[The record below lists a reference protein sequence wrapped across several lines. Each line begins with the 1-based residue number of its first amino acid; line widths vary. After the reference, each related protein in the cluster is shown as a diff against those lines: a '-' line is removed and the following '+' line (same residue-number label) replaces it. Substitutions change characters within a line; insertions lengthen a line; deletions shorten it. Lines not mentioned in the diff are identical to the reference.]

1 MDLPLMIAKRVA
13 PSSVMV
19 VTRNAPG
26 GTSPWSVPP
35 VATFPAGFQLIGQN
49 GLRVPA
55 SMLKEDLFLVAMN
68 SDSSFDLALVSTGAG
83 ASAGLF
89 LSATGAGFG
98 SAANRAGAARIEIQM
113 SEKNL
118 FIVFRQRWWRR
129 CRLVEIAA
137 DRAGRGWS

>member
-35 VATFPAGFQLIGQN
+35 VATFPVGFQLIGQN

-55 SMLKEDLFLVAMN
+55 SMLKEDLFLSAMGGG
-68 SDSSFDLALVSTGAG
+68 SSVD
-83 ASAGLF
+83 LF
-89 LSATGAGFG
+89 LSSIGAVSSFALFFRALAPGFS
-98 SAANRAGAARIEIQM
+98 SAACNAGP
-113 SEKNL
+113 
-118 FIVFRQRWWRR
+118 
-129 CRLVEIAA
+129 
-137 DRAGRGWS
+137 D